1 MSSSVKE
8 MIILVLVKD
17 GKEDFL
23 QEDLLAEGEKAQAQL
38 WMPWEWRFI
47 AKEQDGGWRM
57 ENHEGGRIILA
68 KLTEQDSWWW
78 QAGGSD
84 ITGKWWVGDEERWS
98 DIEGDHISRVRKYS

>member
-38 WMPWEWRFI
+38 
-47 AKEQDGGWRM
+47 
-57 ENHEGGRIILA
+57 
-68 KLTEQDSWWW
+68 
-78 QAGGSD
+78 
-84 ITGKWWVGDEERWS
+84 
-98 DIEGDHISRVRKYS
+98 